1 MPSVEPNTSF
11 QSPASET
18 DNGHVGNTDTVHQP
32 PTNGV
37 SKDVRSKPFIRTA
50 KDAADDITEFPSQS
64 RMLQDPIGRVLYIGD
79 SATLSFLQLVRMVVE
94 SVAGPS
100 PFTTDPRRHKI
111 VECPRSLPG
120 SYKSSHILPDEP
132 TARVLVEA
140 FFINTHGLLQVFQRD
155 RFFELLK
162 QCYLDPL
169 SANPSWLCLLYLV
182 FAIGLTMATPLS
194 GSNEALIIDKL
205 RTAHIDRAEAFYLT
219 AKEMNDPMAGL
230 EDQDF
235 WSIQALLLMSFYTL
249 AKSKRNTA
257 FALLG
262 MAARSA
268 LALGLHREEAMVIFS
283 VEEQNERKD
292 VWRSIFVMDRLL
304 SCSLGRPTAIS
315 EDDCSGDALHPPHR
329 ENEQAWT
336 YSAKTV
342 YDYNE
347 TGPPAMEAAV
357 RSCKQIGIT
366 LKEVYQ
372 KRKISTRLAQEISD
386 VCQTWP
392 RSLTHILQWRQA
404 PNASPSQGVAIL
416 HVNLFYCHSVIL
428 LTRPFLVYILN
439 KETQVHGGQFG
450 TRPPRPFDRVEKF
463 GETCVIA
470 SVHTTLLVQNAFEA
484 GHLSRRNPVVIYF
497 LFAATLVILASDFAG
512 LFAIEMTNKCVAN
525 AISIMN
531 YCAESDQQ
539 AVRLVYIL
547 SSFRD
552 VVVQER
558 LRRRQSLTSGLTLP
572 SIALQ
577 LYGVQMTQQQQQH
590 ASAKPGGLPQA
601 IDPLDA
607 APRLHQ
613 VPIHIYPGMHT
624 GPLDESTMAYQAQE
638 ELQHQQT
645 QYQAD
650 LERVN
655 PGSGQDLM
663 LLNQELPLDM
673 SPYMSP

>member
-1 MPSVEPNTSF
+1 
-11 QSPASET
+11 
-18 DNGHVGNTDTVHQP
+18 
-32 PTNGV
+32 
-37 SKDVRSKPFIRTA
+37 
-50 KDAADDITEFPSQS
+50 
-64 RMLQDPIGRVLYIGD
+64 MLQDPTGRVLYIGD

-111 VECPRSLPG
+111 VEGLNSLPG
-120 SYKSSHILPDEP
+120 SYKSSHVLPDEP
-132 TARVLVEA
+132 TARVLVDA

-155 RFFELLK
+155 RFLEILT

-169 SANPSWLCLLYLV
+169 SASPSWLCLLYLV

-194 GSNEALIIDKL
+194 GSNEALVIDKL
-205 RTAHIDRAEAFYLT
+205 RTGHVDRAEAFYLT

-235 WSIQALLLMSFYTL
+235 WSVQALLLMSFHML

-283 VEEQNERKD
+283 TEEQNERKD
-292 VWRSIFVMDRLL
+292 VWRSIFIMDRLL

-315 EDDCSGDALHPPHR
+315 EDDCSGDTLHPPER
-329 ENEQAWT
+329 YNEETWA
-336 YSAKTV
+336 YSTKTV

-357 RSCKQIGIT
+357 RSCRQIGII

-392 RSLTHILQWRQA
+392 RALTPILQWRQA

-416 HVNLFYCHSVIL
+416 HINLFYCHSVIL

-450 TRPPRPFDRVEKF
+450 TRPRRPLDRIEKF
-463 GETCVIA
+463 GETCVI
-470 SVHTTLLVQNAFEA
+470 SSIHTTLLVQNAFEV

-512 LFAIEMTNKCVAN
+512 LYKIEMTNKCVVN

-531 YCAESDQQ
+531 YCAECDQQ

-558 LRRRQSLTSGLTLP
+558 LRRRQSLANGLALP

-590 ASAKPGGLPQA
+590 ASLKPGGLPQA
-601 IDPLDA
+601 IDPLDE

-613 VPIHIYPGMHT
+613 VPIHIYPGMQT
-624 GPLDESTMAYQAQE
+624 APLDESTIGYQAPE
-638 ELQHQQT
+638 PLQHQEM
-645 QYQAD
+645 QYHMD
-650 LERVN
+650 PEYIN
-655 PGSGQDLM
+655 PLSAQEFM
-663 LLNQELPLDM
+663 HLNQELPLDM
-673 SPYMSP
+673 SPFMSL